1 MATYSVSNF
10 LATPSSTDTRMRI
23 YDKSNKLRYTLDPN
37 IAYFFTK
44 TNIVIIKVEDKNDIY
59 LDFASA
65 NEAAQA
71 LSRLNTVKKQMTQ
84 PDCPIPPG
92 GDETV
97 WSKANLNMAANVTTT
112 DGDLACITAILD
124 TPKST
129 SFVKVFINGIE
140 VNVGGNY
147 YPFDCYFSSDGGTSI
162 RTLGDERLGDK
173 LYWNNSIAGYDLD
186 VIDLID
192 FHYLIDILP

>member
-23 YDKSNKLRYTLDPN
+23 YDKSNKLKYTLDPN

-44 TNIVIIKVEDKNDIY
+44 TNIVIIKIEDKNDIY

-65 NEAAQA
+65 TEAAQS
-71 LSRLNTVKKQMTQ
+71 LSRLNTIKKQMTQ
-84 PDCPIPPG
+84 PYCPPTPG
-92 GDETV
+92 EESV
-97 WSKANLNMAANVTTT
+97 WSKANLNMSAIVTTT
-112 DGDLACITAILD
+112 DGDLACITDILD
-124 TPKST
+124 YPKST

-140 VNVGGNY
+140 VNVGGNT

-162 RTLGDERLGDK
+162 RTLGDARLGDK
-173 LYWNNSIAGYDLD
+173 LYWNSSIAGYNLD
-186 VIDLID
+186 TIDLID
-192 FHYLIDILP
+192 FHYLIDINP